1 MLILLKIYVIIQKTM
16 SPGKSD
22 KDVMIEFCKFY
33 EEQKQS
39 FADVLQNFTKLTE
52 KHLCQS
58 LF

>member
-22 KDVMIEFCKFY
+22 KDVMIKFCKFY

-39 FADVLQNFTKLTE
+39 FADVLQNFTKFTE
-52 KHLCQS
+52 KHLYQS